1 MFISK
6 FKRNNKNYLDFI
18 PIINSK
24 IDWSINENDLVVLEL
39 KRSGTF
45 DKFAQK
51 LFKVP
56 QKSDIQLDKQ
66 GSFVWKCINNEKT
79 VYDISKEVSNEFGKD
94 AEPLL
99 DRLISYFN
107 ILNDNKF
114 IKFNKNGKSNV

>member
-1 MFISK
+1 M
-6 FKRNNKNYLDFI
+6 
-18 PIINSK
+18 
-24 IDWSINENDLVVLEL
+24 
-39 KRSGTF
+39 
-45 DKFAQK
+45 
-51 LFKVP
+51 
-56 QKSDIQLDKQ
+56 QLDKQ